1 MAHYTI
7 SNLKSALTA
16 GGARPNMFQAKID
29 IPSSTKTGIFDK
41 EDQKTLNANK
51 FLCKSTNIPAETV
64 GVINV
69 PFMGK
74 DLKLTGDRTVDNWSA
89 TFINDE
95 DFAIHKLMTRWSD
108 AIYGNLN
115 QMGKRNPNHYM
126 GTIVVTQL
134 MRETIGNS
142 LEADELAGNA
152 ASFLDL
158 SNQAAAGVSNKKQ
171 TKQMFIEPSSDRGS
185 VEWKMYDCWPVSVS
199 AIDHKECSEE
209 VYWAD
214 GLEDSLHQNPSMVEN
229 DPSQTN
235 LPPSPNPHQKGNR
248 HPKIPQTLQHL
259 QNHEKT
265 NRNELPKSS
274 PGIL

>member
-29 IPSSTKTGIFDK
+29 IPSSGKAWGIFDK

-95 DFAIHKLMTRWSD
+95 DFAIHKLMSNWSD

-134 MRETIGNS
+134 MRETIDNVLTVQEMRDNKTKFGALQYATS
-142 LEADELAGNA
+142 
-152 ASFLDL
+152 
-158 SNQAAAGVSNKKQ
+158 QGVKPKDQ
-171 TKQMFIEPSSDRGS
+171 TKQKFIEPSTDRGS
-185 VEWKMYDCWPVSVS
+185 MEWKMYDCWPVSVS
-199 AIDHKECSEE
+199 AIDLSMDSTDSIEEFTVEFAIQSFEIMQIDNKEKEMHLGE
-209 VYWAD
+209 AKKWAKKF
-214 GLEDSLHQNPSMVEN
+214 GWAKNSAKST
-229 DPSQTN
+229 S
-235 LPPSPNPHQKGNR
+235 GNV
-248 HPKIPQTLQHL
+248 L
-259 QNHEKT
+259 
-265 NRNELPKSS
+265 
-274 PGIL
+274 GF

>member
-1 MAHYTI
+1 MAHHTI

-95 DFAIHKLMTRWSD
+95 DFAIHKIMTDWSD

-171 TKQMFIEPSSDRGS
+171 TKQMFIEPSTDRGS

-199 AIDHKECSEE
+199 AIDLSMDSTDSIEEFTVEFAIQSFEIVQIDNKEKEMNFNE
-209 VYWAD
+209 AKKWAKKF
-214 GLEDSLHQNPSMVEN
+214 GWKKNSANSKSLDV
-229 DPSQTN
+229 
-235 LPPSPNPHQKGNR
+235 LGF
-248 HPKIPQTLQHL
+248 
-259 QNHEKT
+259 
-265 NRNELPKSS
+265 
-274 PGIL
+274 